1 MKRSSMKDAACKDA
15 INLILINNI
24 SRAESKA
31 LKVQIQ
37 NGLQDEYTNTE
48 TNDETIGKRN

>member
-1 MKRSSMKDAACKDA
+1 MKDAACKDA
-15 INLILINNI
+15 INLMLIEDI
-24 SRAESKA
+24 SRTESKV

-48 TNDETIGKRN
+48 TNDETIGQRN